1 MIVALLAI
9 LFQDVAPQ
17 SEILDRAIQKLSEST
32 AHLRKY
38 TCLETVERAYYTDRS
53 RKPGKS
59 MTVEAPPDSCNGA
72 AFGHNDH
79 LHLDSEDRLRLQV
92 AVAGGEEIDSWANA
106 SRFDSRSI
114 FELIPD
120 GPRST
125 GAFGT
130 ALVNIFRNPG
140 TQYTYLGRKME
151 GSRAVFEYSFTVSL
165 ETSHYFIDVRKQWRK
180 IAYHGSFE
188 LDATAAELVRLT
200 SETPELTL
208 ETQMCLARTVTKY
221 HLAPVGEGQYLV
233 PSRSELDVISP
244 GARETHS
251 LSTFAACH
259 EYAAESNLTFDG
271 EIPAATAAVTPKTVP
286 LRPAGLSLTLALAAP
301 IDLSIAAAGDAVT
314 ARVVKAVRARGSN
327 EILIAA
333 GAIVHGRLVAM
344 RLERR
349 ATRCSL
355 RFPPRPA
362 SSASKQS
369 TVVITRST
377 HLPFPLLR
385 AHLD

>member
-1 MIVALLAI
+1 VIVALLAI

-106 SRFDSRSI
+106 N
-114 FELIPD
+114 

-130 ALVNIFRNPG
+130 ALVNIFRNTG
-140 TQYTYLGRKME
+140 TQYTYLGRKRE

-188 LDATAAELVRLT
+188 LDAATGDLGAKPTA
-200 SETPELTL
+200 
-208 ETQMCLARTVTKY
+208 
-221 HLAPVGEGQYLV
+221 
-233 PSRSELDVISP
+233 
-244 GARETHS
+244 
-251 LSTFAACH
+251 
-259 EYAAESNLTFDG
+259 
-271 EIPAATAAVTPKTVP
+271 
-286 LRPAGLSLTLALAAP
+286 
-301 IDLSIAAAGDAVT
+301 
-314 ARVVKAVRARGSN
+314 
-327 EILIAA
+327 
-333 GAIVHGRLVAM
+333 
-344 RLERR
+344 
-349 ATRCSL
+349 SL
-355 RFPPRPA
+355 RSPPVMNTRPNR
-362 SSASKQS
+362 
-369 TVVITRST
+369 I
-377 HLPFPLLR
+377 
-385 AHLD
+385 